1 MLGGGGS
8 GGERPVTT
16 VAVTATAGPEIAA
29 RDKHRG
35 RQAGRCR
42 IELSTIVHRNRG
54 K

>member
-8 GGERPVTT
+8 GGERPGTS

-29 RDKHRG
+29 RDKHRR
-35 RQAGRCR
+35 RQSGRCMT
-42 IELSTIVHRNRG
+42 ELSPIVHRNRG